1 MAEIIEQEG
10 KQKGGKKKAKKH
22 SVHIDM
28 TPMVDLMCLL
38 ITFFMLTT
46 VFSRAKVME
55 ITMPEKKDA
64 NDKTDAPKISAD
76 RTMNIL
82 ITGEDKIYYYYGL
95 ADAKKLPL
103 PQLIETNYSKDGI
116 RKILIEKNK
125 NVYDAVK
132 DLKTKVEKGQLKLS
146 DSALNAQIKQIK
158 KDDKTSP
165 IVLIKSDDKAKYK
178 NFVDIIDEMAISNI
192 ANYAPVDMD
201 PIEKQ
206 MIATYKK

>member
-82 ITGEDKIYYYYGL
+82 ITGDDKIYYYYGL